1 MINNAINN
9 ILGELK
15 CKKMFYLPKRIFN
28 DTIEDIIVYL
38 YRNYTIKGEF
48 EMQNKDKKKVT
59 SKQVVAMTGVIL
71 LVLLYVVTLIVSI
84 VDKSASGQWFMIC
97 LMATVAIPI
106 LIWIYTWMYGKLTG
120 KKTIADVN
128 ANFGPSDVA
137 DTEEE
142 TN

>member
-1 MINNAINN
+1 
-9 ILGELK
+9 
-15 CKKMFYLPKRIFN
+15 
-28 DTIEDIIVYL
+28 
-38 YRNYTIKGEF
+38 
-48 EMQNKDKKKVT
+48 MQNKDKKKVT

-84 VDKSASGQWFMIC
+84 IDKSASGQWFMIC

-128 ANFGPSDVA
+128 ANFGPDDVI
-137 DTEEE
+137 EEE
-142 TN
+142 IN

>member
-1 MINNAINN
+1 
-9 ILGELK
+9 
-15 CKKMFYLPKRIFN
+15 
-28 DTIEDIIVYL
+28 
-38 YRNYTIKGEF
+38 
-48 EMQNKDKKKVT
+48 MQNKDKNKVT

-128 ANFGPSDVA
+128 ANFGPNDV
-137 DTEEE
+137 TEEE
-142 TN
+142 NN

>member
-1 MINNAINN
+1 
-9 ILGELK
+9 
-15 CKKMFYLPKRIFN
+15 MFYLPKRIFN
-28 DTIEDIIVYL
+28 VTIEDIIVYL
-38 YRNYTIKGEF
+38 YCNYTIKGEF
-48 EMQNKDKKKVT
+48 DMQNKDKKKVT

-128 ANFGPSDVA
+128 ANFGPDDVI
-137 DTEEE
+137 EEE
-142 TN
+142 IN

>member
-1 MINNAINN
+1 
-9 ILGELK
+9 
-15 CKKMFYLPKRIFN
+15 MFYLPKRIFN
-28 DTIEDIIVYL
+28 VTIEDIIVYL

-48 EMQNKDKKKVT
+48 DMQNKDKKKVT
-59 SKQVVAMTGVIL
+59 SKQVVAMAGVIL

-84 VDKSASGQWFMIC
+84 IDKSASGQWFMIC

-137 DTEEE
+137 EEE
-142 TN
+142 NN

>member
-1 MINNAINN
+1 
-9 ILGELK
+9 
-15 CKKMFYLPKRIFN
+15 MFYLPKRIFN
-28 DTIEDIIVYL
+28 VTIEDIIVYL

-48 EMQNKDKKKVT
+48 DMQNKDKKKVT
-59 SKQVVAMTGVIL
+59 SKQVVAMAGVIL

-84 VDKSASGQWFMIC
+84 IDKSASGQWFMIC

-128 ANFGPSDVA
+128 ANFGPDDVI
-137 DTEEE
+137 EEE
-142 TN
+142 IN

>member
-1 MINNAINN
+1 
-9 ILGELK
+9 
-15 CKKMFYLPKRIFN
+15 
-28 DTIEDIIVYL
+28 
-38 YRNYTIKGEF
+38 
-48 EMQNKDKKKVT
+48 MQNKDKKKVT

>member
-1 MINNAINN
+1 
-9 ILGELK
+9 
-15 CKKMFYLPKRIFN
+15 MFYLPKRIFN
-28 DTIEDIIVYL
+28 VTIEDIIVYL

-48 EMQNKDKKKVT
+48 DMQNKDKKKVT

-84 VDKSASGQWFMIC
+84 IDKSASGQWFMIC

-137 DTEEE
+137 EEE
-142 TN
+142 NN

>member
-1 MINNAINN
+1 
-9 ILGELK
+9 
-15 CKKMFYLPKRIFN
+15 MFYLPKRIFN
-28 DTIEDIIVYL
+28 VTIEDIIVYL
-38 YRNYTIKGEF
+38 YCNYTIKGEF
-48 EMQNKDKKKVT
+48 DMQNKDKKKVT

-84 VDKSASGQWFMIC
+84 IDKSASGQWFMIC

-128 ANFGPSDVA
+128 ANFGPDDVI
-137 DTEEE
+137 EEE
-142 TN
+142 IN

>member
-1 MINNAINN
+1 
-9 ILGELK
+9 
-15 CKKMFYLPKRIFN
+15 
-28 DTIEDIIVYL
+28 
-38 YRNYTIKGEF
+38 
-48 EMQNKDKKKVT
+48 MQNKDKKKVT

-128 ANFGPSDVA
+128 ANFGPDDVI
-137 DTEEE
+137 EEE
-142 TN
+142 IN

>member
-1 MINNAINN
+1 
-9 ILGELK
+9 
-15 CKKMFYLPKRIFN
+15 
-28 DTIEDIIVYL
+28 
-38 YRNYTIKGEF
+38 
-48 EMQNKDKKKVT
+48 MQNKDKKKVT
-59 SKQVVAMTGVIL
+59 SKQVVAMAGVIL

-84 VDKSASGQWFMIC
+84 IDKSASGQWFMIC

-137 DTEEE
+137 EEE
-142 TN
+142 NN